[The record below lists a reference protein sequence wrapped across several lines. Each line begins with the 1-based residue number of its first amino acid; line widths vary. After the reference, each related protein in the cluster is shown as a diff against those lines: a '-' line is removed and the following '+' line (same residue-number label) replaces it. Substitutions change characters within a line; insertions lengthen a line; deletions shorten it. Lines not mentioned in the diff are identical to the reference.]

1 MNVDGDQQ
9 FVMAD
14 IPGLIEGAHAGAG
27 LGHEFLRHIERAG
40 ILVHLVEPM
49 PMDGSDPLTNYRII
63 RDELT
68 QHDEKLGERPEI
80 IAVTKAEL
88 PGAEELQALLA
99 ETTGKEVLLM
109 SSVTGQGLNVL
120 TRTIAN
126 VLAEQKAAA
135 V

>member
-1 MNVDGDQQ
+1 
-9 FVMAD
+9 MAD

-49 PMDGSDPLTNYRII
+49 PMDGSDPLTNYHTI

-88 PGAEELQALLA
+88 PGGRTASLLA
-99 ETTGKEVLLM
+99 ETTGQEVLLM

-126 VLAEQKAAA
+126 ALANRKRQRRQFQ
-135 V
+135 

>member
-1 MNVDGDQQ
+1 
-9 FVMAD
+9 MAD

-49 PMDGSDPLTNYRII
+49 PMDGSDPLANYRTI

-68 QHDEKLGERPEI
+68 QHDAKLGERPEI

-88 PGAEELQALLA
+88 PGAEELQKTLA
-99 ETTGKEVLLM
+99 ETTGKEVLLI
-109 SSVTGQGLNVL
+109 SSVTGLGLNVL
-120 TRTIAN
+120 TRTVAAA
-126 VLAEQKAAA
+126 LAEQKEAA
-135 V
+135 VS